1 LSTAISTEKYSAVM
15 YLIGAGC
22 MTMILSGRK
31 DKRMT
36 NIKKSRSPR
45 IEYEAKISHD
55 VVIPD
60 ILYDG
65 KIFNVSSGGI
75 YFESNE
81 QIEIGDE
88 ISVTVQRLDGGEMTF
103 DVVITRREII
113 PRGPY
118 RFGYGAIAVEPRKT
132 LVQILDNDSTPK
144 PQKIE
149 DRRQNSRFD
158 YNKILNIRYKRGE
171 FSVWIKN
178 ISPGGAFFQT
188 VLKMPVGKRLTLKM
202 GGKKTGYIRRK
213 GRIVRISE
221 AGFGIKFDRQK
232 IFFDQRGAKKYKL
245 PEVKMDRKTFELEM
259 MRAKTFMMIGEDYD
273 YWAGYEKGLRRRFK
287 GENFG
292 TDNEQELWLSL
303 ANSDD
308 DMRRNRDRGYHAG
321 FNFPDS

>member
-1 LSTAISTEKYSAVM
+1 
-15 YLIGAGC
+15 
-22 MTMILSGRK
+22 
-31 DKRMT
+31 MT
-36 NIKKSRSPR
+36 NIKKFRSPR

-103 DVVITRREII
+103 DVGITRREII
-113 PRGPY
+113 SKGAY
-118 RFGYGAIAVEPRKT
+118 RFGYGAIAVEPQKT

-149 DRRQNSRFD
+149 DRRQHSRLD
-158 YNKILNIRYKRGE
+158 YNKILNVKYSRGE

-188 VLKMPVGKRLTLKM
+188 GLKLPVGKRLTLKM

-221 AGFGIKFDRQK
+221 AGFGIKFDCQK
-232 IFFDQRGAKKYKL
+232 IFFDQRVAKRYEL

-259 MRAKTFMMIGEDYD
+259 MRAKTFMMTGEDYD

-287 GENFG
+287 NENFG
-292 TDNEQELWLSL
+292 TDAEHEFWLSL
-303 ANSDD
+303 KNSDD
-308 DMRRNRDRGYHAG
+308 DMRRNRGRGYHAG
-321 FNFPDS
+321 FNFPDN

>member
-1 LSTAISTEKYSAVM
+1 M
-15 YLIGAGC
+15 
-22 MTMILSGRK
+22 R
-31 DKRMT
+31 
-36 NIKKSRSPR
+36 KSRSPR

-149 DRRQNSRFD
+149 DRRQHSRFD

>member
-1 LSTAISTEKYSAVM
+1 MGT
-15 YLIGAGC
+15 GC
-22 MTMILSGRK
+22 MTMILSGWK
-31 DKRMT
+31 EKSMK

-60 ILYDG
+60 ILYHG

-103 DVVITRREII
+103 DVGITRRKII
-113 PRGPY
+113 PRGAY
-118 RFGYGAIAVEPRKT
+118 RFGYGAIAVKPRKT
-132 LVQILDNDSTPK
+132 LVQILDNDSAYK
-144 PQKIE
+144 PQRSE
-149 DRRQNSRFD
+149 NRRQHSRFD
-158 YNKILNIRYKRGE
+158 YNKILNVRYGKRE
-171 FSVWIKN
+171 FSIWIKN

-188 VLKMPVGKRLTLKM
+188 GLKLPLGRKLTLKM

-221 AGFGIKFDRQK
+221 IGFGIKFDSQK
-232 IFFDQRGAKKYKL
+232 IFFDKRSAKRYKL
-245 PEVKMDRKTFELEM
+245 PGVKMDRKTFELEM

-273 YWAGYEKGLRRRFK
+273 YWAGYEKGLRQRFQ

-292 TDNEQELWLSL
+292 SDDEHELWLSL

-308 DMRRNRDRGYHAG
+308 DMLRNRGRGYHAG